1 MKIRPVGAGLLH
13 PDGQTDERTDR
24 PTDMAKL
31 TVTFR
36 KFANAPKTEDH
47 LIQTSAICQ
56 YHLILEPLVE
66 WRSLQQ
72 SSSFVENKKLGKP
85 MMINSRTEVQARKIR
100 MSKFY

>member
-13 PDGQTDERTDR
+13 PDGRTDERTDR

-31 TVTFR
+31 TDAFR
-36 KFANAPKTEDH
+36 KFANAPKNEDH
-47 LIQTSAICQ
+47 LIQTSAISQ
-56 YHLILEPLVE
+56 YHLISEPLIQ

-72 SSSFVENKKLGKP
+72 GSSLVENKKHRKP
-85 MMINSRTEVQARKIR
+85 SDDKFTNWDTSKDK